1 MIGREGDWERG
12 RLGEREIKV
21 NTEHETRNAKRETQN
36 AKRET
41 TEQQKLC

>member
-21 NTEHETRNAKRETQN
+21 NTEH
-36 AKRET
+36 
-41 TEQQKLC
+41 